1 MLLVCHLRPFYS
13 LSNFLSKVEAWV
25 SPCSHGLNSR
35 WRHHALEWCTSNV
48 LWQFGF
54 KEKWVLLTWSCTPA
68 WRWNTLWG
76 AGTRDFPSVGI
87 VFQGIQASTPKGR
100 WHTLCW
106 SSLCRRSRPKRG
118 IWWSGV
124 DPPPRKAS
132 SGRKTDRGCHRRLEK
147 KEKSMFRCQGIMNKH
162 KVLNGLG
169 FLRLT
174 LTTTKQS
181 NLIFCYLFLIEFW
194 SISDARES
202 T

>member
-1 MLLVCHLRPFYS
+1 MLMFWRSLKVACLSPEAIFILSPMSWTKLRLECPHAPMVFLTAAGTTMHLSDVLATYYDS
-13 LSNFLSKVEAWV
+13 LDSKK
-25 SPCSHGLNSR
+25 SR
-35 WRHHALEWCTSNV
+35 
-48 LWQFGF
+48 F
-54 KEKWVLLTWSCTPA
+54 LLTWSCTPA

-76 AGTRDFPSVGI
+76 AGTRGFPSVGI

-147 KEKSMFRCQGIMNKH
+147 KWQKH
-162 KVLNGLG
+162 G
-169 FLRLT
+169 
-174 LTTTKQS
+174 
-181 NLIFCYLFLIEFW
+181 
-194 SISDARES
+194 
-202 T
+202 